1 MRRDYFAYIF
11 KSDTFKNITSQTR
24 ELSDAGQGGRSRAAT
39 GHDDVRFGGRK
50 FLPEPFNFS
59 LSAWREDP
67 LARVLLRVGK
77 IELVLGPLLE
87 QVRQVALPADK
98 SRMV

>member
-1 MRRDYFAYIF
+1 MSEERN
-11 KSDTFKNITSQTR
+11 T
-24 ELSDAGQGGRSRAAT
+24 GRSRAAT

-59 LSAWREDP
+59 LPAWCEDP

-77 IELVLGPLLE
+77 IELVLHSLLE
-87 QVRQVALPADK
+87 QVRQVALAPDK
-98 SRMV
+98 SSVM